1 MHRDIKPENIML
13 HKTKPGE
20 PKQVYLID
28 FGTGIKFKKGEKES
42 SFAGTA

>member
-20 PKQVYLID
+20 PKKLYLID